1 MIFSCRWYT
10 NSLRNIHVFLISTH
24 SIKPYFI
31 AAIVPLK
38 SKILFAI
45 QNNARK
51 FKKRWIWL
59 GRNLSLIKHLHT
71 WLPVDVEPFQNAT
84 LHKTQIVPQAQF
96 PFLFPKIHQ
105 YPLSFSRLT
114 FLLNLILQGNIIL
127 QNIIWKNKKS
137 GPDDLCFPYT
147 LKLHYWIKGRDFQ
160 MTMHLRS
167 LFISPSEITL
177 EFF

>member
-1 MIFSCRWYT
+1 MPE
-10 NSLRNIHVFLISTH
+10 N
-24 SIKPYFI
+24 
-31 AAIVPLK
+31 LK
-38 SKILFAI
+38 RDGPGFEEIC
-45 QNNARK
+45 
-51 FKKRWIWL
+51 
-59 GRNLSLIKHLHT
+59 LSLNIYILGFLLMWNLFKMQ
-71 WLPVDVEPFQNAT
+71 PYIQP
-84 LHKTQIVPQAQF
+84 QIVPQAQF

-167 LFISPSEITL
+167 LSISPSEITL